1 MSVCRVCSFFLAR
14 FLSYDL
20 DHQCSM

>member
-14 FLSYDL
+14 FLSHDL